1 MEATTLERLK
11 EELNK
16 GKEFI
21 IGQMGHAMKVYGS
34 TTKWMDKVLFNGQT
48 VDTSMELSKVELCMV
63 LEFIRG

>member
-21 IGQMGHAMKVYGS
+21 IGQMGHAMKVYGL
-34 TTKWMDKVLFNGQT
+34 TTK
-48 VDTSMELSKVELCMV
+48 
-63 LEFIRG
+63 